1 MWAVWQNGLE
11 VFVCVLALRKLCVLI
26 GIDCGL
32 LVDIRWQVGTWLRM
46 VVLEAQGGAFL
57 GVAWPLPSG
66 SASSP
71 LRILNEHFRL

>member
-1 MWAVWQNGLE
+1 MWAVWQNGPQ

-32 LVDIRWQVGTWLRM
+32 PVDIRWPVGTWLRM
-46 VVLEAQGGAFL
+46 MVLEAQGGAVL

-66 SASSP
+66 SASGP
-71 LRILNEHFRL
+71 WRILNEHFRL